1 MDPLSATASI
11 IAIIQLSSVIIGY
24 LSDVKD
30 ASKDR
35 ERCAIEVS
43 NVSNLLVSLRFRL
56 DGASSNDGWYTEVQA
71 LAVADGPI
79 DQYRS
84 ALEQLQSKLTSTAT
98 SALKKIGSALTWTF
112 SKEEV
117 INILAR
123 IERLKSLTQIALE
136 MDHL

>member
-79 DQYRS
+79 DQYKS

>member
-1 MDPLSATASI
+1 
-11 IAIIQLSSVIIGY
+11 
-24 LSDVKD
+24 
-30 ASKDR
+30 
-35 ERCAIEVS
+35 
-43 NVSNLLVSLRFRL
+43 
-56 DGASSNDGWYTEVQA
+56 VQA
-71 LAVADGPI
+71 LAAVNGRI

-98 SALKKIGSALTWTF
+98 SGLKKIGSALTWKF

-117 INILAR
+117 TNILAR